1 MRSRIGWSSC
11 ASDFQSSASRCCSA
25 AQAEYL
31 DYRDRARAFSG
42 IAGYEPDVFDLTGGS
57 EPARIHV
64 ERATHTLFS
73 TLGVSPL
80 IGRTFSAAEDDP
92 SAARVI
98 VLSYDFWQRRYG
110 GRADVLGETL
120 RLDERPYTAIGV
132 MPPGFEFPFTAAD
145 IGEPPAAWVPIAF
158 TREEIADRASEFPVH
173 IVARLKPGVS
183 IVQGHED
190 VERVANEFQRE
201 HPDIY
206 TGNLRLEVFV
216 EALGASS
223 AARVRP
229 ILLALTIAVG
239 FVLLIACANV
249 TNLLL
254 ARAATRQREMAMRS
268 ALGASTRRLFGQLLI
283 ESVMLTGVGA
293 GLGCLLAAAL
303 GTTPRAR
310 VALARGGAVHR
321 TARWPRAVL
330 HTGDL
335 GDQRIGL
342 RSGPG
347 HRPAM
352 VGRAYQRRAQG
363 GRPRELDGA
372 STTRS

>member
-1 MRSRIGWSSC
+1 M
-11 ASDFQSSASRCCSA
+11 
-25 AQAEYL
+25 
-31 DYRDRARAFSG
+31 
-42 IAGYEPDVFDLTGGS
+42 AGL
-57 EPARIHV
+57 
-64 ERATHTLFS
+64 
-73 TLGVSPL
+73 
-80 IGRTFSAAEDDP
+80 SAAEDDP
-92 SAARVI
+92 SATRVI

-173 IVARLKPGVS
+173 IVARLKPGLS

-229 ILLALTIAVG
+229 ILFALTIAVG

-310 VALARGGAVHR
+310 VALARGGAVHLYSSMAACCPSHWGSR
-321 TARWPRAVL
+321 RSAHWSAVWPRA
-330 HTGDL
+330 
-335 GDQRIGL
+335 
-342 RSGPG
+342 S
-347 HRPAM
+347 ACN
-352 VGRAYQRRAQG
+352 GRARVSATCSRRAAA
-363 GRPRELDGA
+363 RARRRLDDAFVVSSSYSKPRA
-372 STTRS
+372 QSSFSSAQV